1 MLDFCPALNPDHIAH
16 HHSYAEE
23 HDSAPTGPAEPRWLD
38 PAVRELLAG
47 ENVRSQD
54 EYQRL
59 VGGRITRARK
69 ACRLDGKVLAARIGH
84 RNGTQVSLW
93 ESGERLPPLSALVL
107 LAAHLGVSIE
117 FLAGASDS
125 EDPDRAE
132 SLRREA
138 RNQARMTIEAAV
150 NAVALACTTVP
161 QAAVDAQDAWA
172 RLGELVGETLGAIAY
187 CRSRNHR
194 LFDEELLGG
203 ARLLAT
209 ADRLAVAVADM
220 GARSGLHERLRADIA
235 EAHTRVM
242 QPHQREALPA

>member
-1 MLDFCPALNPDHIAH
+1 MLDFRPALNHDHIAH
-16 HHSYAEE
+16 HSYAE
-23 HDSAPTGPAEPRWLD
+23 DQDAARTGPAEPRWLD
-38 PAVRELLAG
+38 PAVRDLLAG

-59 VGGRITRARK
+59 VGSRITRARR

-84 RNGTQVSLW
+84 KNGTQISLW
-93 ESGERLPPLSALVL
+93 ESGERFPPLSALVL
-107 LAAHLGVSIE
+107 LSAHLGVSIE

-125 EDPDRAE
+125 EDPDRME

-161 QAAVDAQDAWA
+161 QAAADAEAAWQ
-172 RLGELVGETLGAIAY
+172 RLGGLVGELLGAVGY
-187 CRSRNHR
+187 CRERNER
-194 LFDEELLGG
+194 LFDEEMVGG

-209 ADRLAVAVADM
+209 ADRLALAVADM

-235 EAHTRVM
+235 AAHTKVM
-242 QPHQREALPA
+242 HPHRREALPA

>member
-47 ENVRSQD
+47 EAVASQA

-59 VGGRITRARK
+59 VGSRITRAMK
-69 ACRLDGKVLAARIGH
+69 ATGLDGKRLASKIGH
-84 RNGTQVSLW
+84 RNGTQLSLW
-93 ESGERLPPLSALVL
+93 QSGERLPPLAALVL
-107 LAAHLGVSIE
+107 LAAHLGVSVE
-117 FLAGASDS
+117 YLAGAADS
-125 EDPDRAE
+125 EDPDRMEAT
-132 SLRREA
+132 RREA
-138 RNQARMTIEAAV
+138 IRQAKATLDVAV
-150 NAVALACTTVP
+150 NAIATACTSLP
-161 QAAVDAQDAWA
+161 RAAADAEEAWKH
-172 RLGELVGETLGAIAY
+172 LGGLVGETLGAIAY
-187 CRSRNHR
+187 CRSRNHV
-194 LFDEELLGG
+194 LFDTELFGG

-209 ADRLAVAVADM
+209 ADRLALAVADM

-235 EAHTRVM
+235 EAHGRVM